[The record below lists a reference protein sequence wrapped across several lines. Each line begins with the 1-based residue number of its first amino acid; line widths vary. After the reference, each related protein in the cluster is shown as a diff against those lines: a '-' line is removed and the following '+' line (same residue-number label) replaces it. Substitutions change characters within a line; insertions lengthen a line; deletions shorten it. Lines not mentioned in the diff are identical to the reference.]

1 MSREHPVVLVIDD
14 EEDMREMMAF
24 TLATRGLEP
33 ISADGGIAALKAA
46 HERQCDVVVTDLRMP
61 GMDGIET
68 LTALKRLDP
77 DLEVVVATAYASAE
91 TAETCRARGAFG
103 CLNKP
108 YTIDALVSMLR
119 AALARR
125 YGLAG
130 GGVASG

>member
-1 MSREHPVVLVIDD
+1 
-14 EEDMREMMAF
+14 
-24 TLATRGLEP
+24 
-33 ISADGGIAALKAA
+33 
-46 HERQCDVVVTDLRMP
+46 
-61 GMDGIET
+61 MDGIET

-91 TAETCRARGAFG
+91 TAASCLARGAFG

-119 AALARR
+119 AALERR

-130 GGVASG
+130 GGSAPGRSSS